1 MARIASRAP
10 APPLPMPYRRP
21 AVPRP
26 PFGRGL
32 PSIRGLV
39 LLVLLAAVDAV
50 TGPVADAEGAG
61 PAAGGQEVDPEALLA
76 RMSAALAELE
86 YEGTLVYLHGHDLS
100 ALHIAH
106 RIDGGQ
112 PRESLFALSGPM
124 RAVARNP
131 QRVTCV
137 LPDARPISIER
148 QPHSVATLHPGPF
161 DFERLRPNYLVHT
174 LGRSRVAGRD
184 TQVVGIIPRDD
195 LRYGYRFFI
204 DERTGLPLKTDLMD
218 SAATPVEQVM
228 FTELSIIEDGPEDDR
243 GRLAGRALPALV
255 QGGSVPAPES
265 PETIDIAP
273 WQFSALP
280 AGFEVVAAGPMTGV
294 ARIGTDPAVE
304 QRWFMLSDGLSAV
317 SVYIQPAVGGLT
329 GDKQVG
335 AVSAAGRVVDGAHVT
350 AIGEVPAKTIERI
363 LEGVDKAG

>member
-1 MARIASRAP
+1 
-10 APPLPMPYRRP
+10 MPHHHP

-26 PFGRGL
+26 PRARGL
-32 PSIRGLV
+32 PCIRALV
-39 LLVLLAAVDAV
+39 LLVLLAAADAAA
-50 TGPVADAEGAG
+50 GPSAAAEGAD
-61 PAAGGQEVDPEALLA
+61 PAAGGQVDPEALLA
-76 RMSAALAELE
+76 RMSTALAELE
-86 YEGTLVYLHGHDLS
+86 YEGTLVYLHGHELS

-106 RIDGGQ
+106 HIDAGKPQ
-112 PRESLFALSGPM
+112 ESLFALSGPM

-228 FTELSIIEDGPEDDR
+228 FTELSIIEDGPDDDR
-243 GRLAGRALPALV
+243 GRLAGRVLRGLG

-265 PETIDIAP
+265 PATVDTAP
-273 WQFSALP
+273 WRFSALP
-280 AGFEVVAAGPMTGV
+280 AGFEVVAAGPMTGA

-317 SVYIQPAVGGLT
+317 SVYIQPAVSGLT

-350 AIGEVPAKTIERI
+350 VVGEVPAKTIERI
-363 LEGVDKAG
+363 LEGLGKAG